1 MSRTLPSDASTAIKR
16 QNKDLIPF
24 RSIVKQ
30 YRSVQ
35 RARCLRKAARLSKH
49 NQGTAETAPSVG
61 GYNGTG
67 DKRGK
72 LREVTQPS

>member
-1 MSRTLPSDASTAIKR
+1 M
-16 QNKDLIPF
+16 
-24 RSIVKQ
+24 KQ

-35 RARCLRKAARLSKH
+35 RAWCLGNAARLSKH

-61 GYNGTG
+61 RYNGTG
-67 DKRGK
+67 EKRGK

>member
-1 MSRTLPSDASTAIKR
+1 M
-16 QNKDLIPF
+16 
-24 RSIVKQ
+24 KQ